1 VSEETDNPADS
12 HPGCLSLLQPEH
24 IERLARVKPYMP
36 RNARFGNIAMKAIE
50 EQNVVQ
56 IAKAFSDSVR
66 FSIYRHLSELNEM
79 RCKNICLE
87 TRVGSPTV
95 SHHLMVLSDAGLIES
110 RREGRG
116 VYYRAIRERLEG
128 YIKYLRKIKQLG

>member
-79 RCKNICLE
+79 RLSSDV
-87 TRVGSPTV
+87 RVANNPSFPARTF
-95 SHHLMVLSDAGLIES
+95 L
-110 RREGRG
+110 
-116 VYYRAIRERLEG
+116 
-128 YIKYLRKIKQLG
+128 YLRVKSDEFKFVDKR